1 MAPTP
6 APIGCYLSKLAVILA
21 FSTLVAGCGMAGP
34 GVARVMPA
42 PEAGIDHKTT
52 YDSRWV
58 TPREPD
64 AINSLNQ
71 QKDLSVD
78 ISERKLGVRYLDE
91 DSKIGD
97 KTVPAHEKRQ
107 RDREDARRKAW
118 QARMGLK
125 TIKTDDKTDK
135 DAKKSATRPRDNE

>member
-1 MAPTP
+1 M
-6 APIGCYLSKLAVILA
+6 S
-21 FSTLVAGCGMAGP
+21 GP

-42 PEAGIDHKTT
+42 PEPGVEHKTT

-91 DSKIGD
+91 DSKIGG

-107 RDREDARRKAW
+107 HDREEARRKAW
-118 QARMGLK
+118 QARMG
-125 TIKTDDKTDK
+125 IKTVK
-135 DAKKSATRPRDNE
+135 DEQEKRDGKSK

>member
-1 MAPTP
+1 MFPSPAPT
-6 APIGCYLSKLAVILA
+6 GLSLTKFVAILA
-21 FSTLVAGCGMAGP
+21 FALLAAGCGMSGP

-42 PEAGIDHKTT
+42 PAPGVEHKTT

-64 AINSLNQ
+64 AINTLNQ
-71 QKDLSVD
+71 QKDLSAD
-78 ISERKLGVRYLDE
+78 ISDRKLGVRYLDE

-97 KTVPAHEKRQ
+97 KTVPAWEKRQ
-107 RDREDARRKAW
+107 HDREEARRKAW

-125 TIKTDDKTDK
+125 NVK
-135 DAKKSATRPRDNE
+135 DEQEERDSKSK